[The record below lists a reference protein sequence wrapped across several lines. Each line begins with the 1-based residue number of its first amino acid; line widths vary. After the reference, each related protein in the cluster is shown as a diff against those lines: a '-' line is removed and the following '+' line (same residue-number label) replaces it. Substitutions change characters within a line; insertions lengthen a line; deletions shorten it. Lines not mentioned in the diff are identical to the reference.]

1 MLGLYEENSDLL
13 VLKGLKSVE
22 LYLVAIV
29 MTWCCN
35 DLKYQ
40 LEFLIFFKLTNIT
53 PCYGEMSYSLE
64 NQQNKQTKIPTKK
77 KQHNKTT
84 KKLYEEV
91 TMTNS
96 ERTEMETFL
105 FLFELLYQLFS
116 IISCLCGN
124 KRKDFEGN

>member
-29 MTWCCN
+29 LTWCCN

-40 LEFLIFFKLTNIT
+40 LEFLIFFKVTNIT

-64 NQQNKQTKIPTKK
+64 NKTKQNQQNKQKYP
-77 KQHNKTT
+77 QKTT
-84 KKLYEEV
+84 TTQQNNKKTL
-91 TMTNS
+91 
-96 ERTEMETFL
+96 
-105 FLFELLYQLFS
+105 
-116 IISCLCGN
+116 
-124 KRKDFEGN
+124 